1 MKSII
6 LSLVDRVRKATLA
19 LDRAPIADRHAYR
32 CYHDEVARLLA
43 SGGFSRV
50 LDVGGGR
57 GAAYDGQFP
66 RPGVHLTVVDVD
78 AEELQL
84 NEAADEVLVGD
95 ISNPELEFG
104 GRTFDLI
111 LVRAGIE
118 HFPDNQAAV
127 ANLARVLEPGGF
139 LLATFASRWAPFAIL
154 NRLVPHEVKKRI
166 LVSLVPGSDG
176 FLGFEAHYDRC
187 TRSAFG
193 ALLTEND
200 LAIHRYY
207 PSYDG
212 SSYFAAIPPIYCLSR
227 LVDIT
232 RWRIGSPALASFHYF
247 AAHRGNGADFDREMA
262 LQIEADGM
270 TRA

>member
-1 MKSII
+1 MKTMT

-95 ISNPELEFG
+95 ISNPELDFG

-111 LVRAGIE
+111 LIRAGIE

-154 NRLVPHEVKKRI
+154 NRLVPQGVKKRI

-193 ALLTEND
+193 TLLIENG
-200 LAIHRYY
+200 LAVHRYY

-212 SSYFAAIPPIYCLSR
+212 SSYFAAIPPIYVISR
-227 LVDIT
+227 IVDIA
-232 RWRIGSPALASFHYF
+232 RWRISNPALASFHYF
-247 AAHRGNGADFDREMA
+247 AAHREDAAKCDRPANSKVEV
-262 LQIEADGM
+262 GS
-270 TRA
+270 RG